1 MSIIDGPTATKSK
14 ILIIDDEEDIREV
27 LKIYLESERWDLIEA
42 SNGEEAIAKMK
53 EGSNFLQVGLIICDI
68 RMPKINGV
76 ETIEYL
82 KREAPSKPILVI
94 TGYPDT
100 ELAVSLTKKGINGF
114 LVKPVDKDVL
124 INKVEEI
131 MALPHN
137 FQNWHGLYSWL
148 HYENLFRV

>member
-1 MSIIDGPTATKSK
+1 MSIIDSCSGTKGK
-14 ILIIDDEEDIREV
+14 ILIIDDEADIREV
-27 LKIYLESERWDLIEA
+27 IKLYLESEKWELIEA

-76 ETIEYL
+76 ETIDYL
-82 KREAPSKPILVI
+82 KREAPSKPILVV

-100 ELAVSLTKKGINGF
+100 ELAIALTEKGISGF

-124 INKVEEI
+124 IKKVDEI
-131 MALPHN
+131 MSQPHD
-137 FQNWHGLYSWL
+137 FQN
-148 HYENLFRV
+148 

>member
-1 MSIIDGPTATKSK
+1 MSLIDSFKATQCK
-14 ILIIDDEEDIREV
+14 ILIIDDEEDIRDV
-27 LKIYLESERWDLIEA
+27 LKIYLESDKWDIIEA

-76 ETIEYL
+76 ETIDYL
-82 KREAPSKPILVI
+82 KKEAPSKPILVL

-100 ELAVSLTKKGINGF
+100 KLAVSLTQKGISGF

-124 INKVEEI
+124 IKKVEEI

-137 FQNWHGLYSWL
+137 FDN
-148 HYENLFRV
+148 

>member
-1 MSIIDGPTATKSK
+1 MSIIDSFSDTKCK

-27 LKIYLESERWDLIEA
+27 LKLYLGSEKWEIIEA

-53 EGSNFLQVGLIICDI
+53 EGSNFLNVGLIICDI

-82 KREAPSKPILVI
+82 KREAPSKPILVV

-100 ELAVSLTKKGINGF
+100 ELAVSLTKKGISGF

-131 MALPHN
+131 MALPHD
-137 FQNWHGLYSWL
+137 FQN
-148 HYENLFRV
+148 